1 MSRFL
6 IFLAV
11 AALAACSFDDKP
23 TGSQENLKVSAVL
36 KKDEAMKLAAR
47 GNCISCHKMDD
58 RLAGPGWREVGIRY
72 GSDPKAASLIA
83 AHIKSGGTFGWNMGY
98 MPLRGGS
105 TLSDAQIDALAKYIA
120 TLR

>member
-1 MSRFL
+1 MFRFV

-11 AALAACSFDDKP
+11 TALAACNFDDKP
-23 TGSQENLKVSAVL
+23 PGSQKDVKVSAVL
-36 KKDEAMKLAAR
+36 TKNEAMQLAAR
-47 GNCISCHKMDD
+47 GNCTACHKMDD
-58 RLAGPGWREVGIRY
+58 RLRGPGWREVGVRY
-72 GSDPKAASLIA
+72 GSDPKAAALIA
-83 AHIKSGGTFGWNMGY
+83 THIKSGGTFGWNMGY